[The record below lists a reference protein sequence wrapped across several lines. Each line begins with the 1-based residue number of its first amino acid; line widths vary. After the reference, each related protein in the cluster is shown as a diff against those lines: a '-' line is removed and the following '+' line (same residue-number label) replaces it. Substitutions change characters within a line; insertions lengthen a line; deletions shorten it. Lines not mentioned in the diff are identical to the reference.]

1 MAKLNTNG
9 NAYTIIYAAV
19 IVVIVAFLLA
29 FVASALKPTQD
40 DNVAIDKK
48 QQILSSLNIRNVKKS
63 AVDATYSSVI
73 VSDAIY
79 GTDPTTPKDNG
90 EGKDKAGFKVEGK
103 NITPDNRPFYVA
115 NVDGATK
122 YVIPVTGAGLWGGL
136 WGYIALDEDCET
148 VYGTYFQGKKLYA
161 DGSEKVVLSVVK
173 KGKEGSMSPD
183 NYVNGVTGATLTSN
197 GVNDMI
203 QDDLKTYQDILKA
216 QKK

>member
-48 QQILSSLNIRNVKKS
+48 QQILSSLNIRGVEKS
-63 AVDATYSSVI
+63 AVDATYKSVI
-73 VSDAIY
+73 VNDAIY
-79 GTDPTTPKDNG
+79 GTDPTTPTNNG
-90 EGKDKAGFKVEGK
+90 EAKDQAGFKVEGK

-115 NVDGATK
+115 EVDGAKK

-136 WGYIALDEDCET
+136 WGYVALNEDCET
-148 VYGTYFQGKKLYA
+148 VYGTYFSHE
-161 DGSEKVVLSVVK
+161 SETAGL
-173 KGKEGSMSPD
+173 
-183 NYVNGVTGATLTSN
+183 GARITEQWF
-197 GVNDMI
+197 
-203 QDDLKTYQDILKA
+203 QDSF
-216 QKK
+216 